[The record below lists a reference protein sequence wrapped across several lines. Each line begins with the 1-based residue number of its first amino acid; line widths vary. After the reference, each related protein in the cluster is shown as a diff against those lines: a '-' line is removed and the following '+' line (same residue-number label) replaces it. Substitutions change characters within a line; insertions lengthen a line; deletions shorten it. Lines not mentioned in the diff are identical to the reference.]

1 MAIFKCVGCFY
12 FHIPEGICF
21 AGFTCTWLPFEQ
33 TTRKGKQTN
42 TSKRY
47 SKINEENRT
56 TKKHKWK
63 RAKGN
68 HVQIKPAK
76 QIPSGI

>member
-1 MAIFKCVGCFY
+1 MLKYNIELRNDDFSCWKCVVNSFMK
-12 FHIPEGICF
+12 
-21 AGFTCTWLPFEQ
+21 A
-33 TTRKGKQTN
+33 TRKDKQTN
-42 TSKRY
+42 TRKSY

-56 TKKHKWK
+56 TKKHKWN

-68 HVQIKPAK
+68 HVQVKQAK